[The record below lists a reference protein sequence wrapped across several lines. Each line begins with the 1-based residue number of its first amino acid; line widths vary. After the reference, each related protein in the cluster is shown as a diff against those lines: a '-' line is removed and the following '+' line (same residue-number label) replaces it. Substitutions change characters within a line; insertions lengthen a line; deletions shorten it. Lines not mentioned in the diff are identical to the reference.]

1 MVFGRVKTRMI
12 ETNEALPGRSQP
24 VLLAPKNH
32 TVLGTPIAGPVP
44 DGFAE
49 IYFGLGCF
57 WGAERKFWQVPGVYT
72 TAVGYEGGYTP
83 NPTYD
88 EVCTGRTAHTEAVRV
103 VYDPAKVSLEDLL
116 KVFWTIHDPT
126 QGYRQANDVGTQY
139 RSAVYWTT
147 PEQRDV
153 ILATKAT
160 YQAAIDAVGLRRHHH
175 GRRARGGAP
184 VLLRRGLPP
193 AVPLQEPARLRLPL
207 EHRGPLPGG
216 LTARLE
222 EILLLAVGSGCR
234 RSWSRKR
241 GGRRVRS

>member
-153 ILATKAT
+153 ILR
-160 YQAAIDAVGLRRHHH
+160 DEGDVPGGDRRCRLRRHHH
-175 GRRARGGAP
+175 GRRAASRSTRSTTPRTTTSSTCTRTRTATTATRAP
-184 VLLRRGLPP
+184 GSPTRRPDSPARRKSAARCRIRLPP
-193 AVPLQEPARLRLPL
+193 FVE
-207 EHRGPLPGG
+207 
-216 LTARLE
+216 
-222 EILLLAVGSGCR
+222 
-234 RSWSRKR
+234 
-241 GGRRVRS
+241 

>member
-72 TAVGYEGGYTP
+72 TAVGYAGGYTP

-160 YQAAIDAVGLRRHHH
+160 YQAAIDAVGYGAITTGVEPVAEHPFYYAEDYHQQYLYKNPH
-175 GRRARGGAP
+175 GYDCHSSTG
-184 VLLRRGLPP
+184 
-193 AVPLQEPARLRLPL
+193 VPYPD
-207 EHRGPLPGG
+207 
-216 LTARLE
+216 
-222 EILLLAVGSGCR
+222 
-234 RSWSRKR
+234 
-241 GGRRVRS
+241 